1 MFLLTL
7 TSLVLITCLLSPP
20 TVDQS
25 MFENSVAQQ
34 QSPQSSRA
42 GQSSARRSVASV
54 SPHLGAS
61 SADPPFSGG
70 QQRLKNA
77 INLGKAVG
85 AKVSAEL
92 GLEKSFCF
100 KLLTS
105 CRSPN

>member
-1 MFLLTL
+1 MLLLTL
-7 TSLVLITCLLSPP
+7 TSLVLIACLLFPP

-42 GQSSARRSVASV
+42 AQSSARRSVASV

-61 SADPPFSGG
+61 SAESPSSGG

-100 KLLTS
+100 ALLKS
-105 CRSPN
+105 CRSPI